1 MNESLFKRTVKLAHS
16 RPDLRPALLPLI
28 KKYADMSEGM
38 TAEEILAAKYKGRMW
53 GDWAHGKGKN
63 NKNYK
68 PENANAT
75 SGCYEQGGGGG
86 KGTPGEGTCYRLHNE
101 YGSGATKDMSKYNKD
116 YQEKYLNNNS
126 QIKRKTCPDGRGGKG
141 ECGGKK

>member
-38 TAEEILAAKYKGRMW
+38 TAEEILAAKYKGRTW
-53 GDWAHGKGKN
+53 GDWAHGAGAN

-68 PENANAT
+68 AENANAT
-75 SGCYEQGGGGG
+75 SGCYGQGGGG
-86 KGTPGEGTCYRLHNE
+86 KGKPGEGTCYRLHNE
-101 YGSGATKDMSKYNKD
+101 YDSGATDNMKQYNKD
-116 YQEKYLNNNS
+116 YQEKYLNNKK
-126 QIKRKTCPDGRGGKG
+126 QIKRKTRPDGRGGSG
-141 ECGGKK
+141 ACGGKK